1 MPSRVTL
8 LGSGT
13 STGVPVIG
21 CRCAVCTSDD
31 PRNRRLRPGFRVD
44 VAGGTLVVDTSTDF
58 REQALR
64 DRLERIDA
72 VLYTHAHADH
82 VFGLDDL
89 RGLTDDLVDPL
100 PVAAAPEVVA
110 ELTTTFPYLFV
121 KRPYPGLANLRLVP
135 VSEGVAADVGGFRL
149 ETFAAPHGRGRSYGV
164 RVGPVGVL
172 LDCHEVPD
180 SAVAALRGVDV
191 LVLDLLQQAPHPT
204 HLHRDAAVAAAL
216 RVGARETW
224 FVHMSHDV
232 AHAAVDAALPA
243 GLRLAYDGLV
253 VVTA

>member
-1 MPSRVTL
+1 MRL
-8 LGSGT
+8 RFLGTGT
-13 STGVPVIG
+13 SYGVPRLR
-21 CRCAVCTSDD
+21 CRCAVCTSAD
-31 PRNRRLRPGFRVD
+31 PRDRRRRTSLLIEDGDRRLLVD
-44 VAGGTLVVDTSTDF
+44 VGPDF
-58 REQALR
+58 RAQALEIGL
-64 DRLERIDA
+64 DRLDA
-72 VLYTHAHADH
+72 VFVTHFHADH